1 MKLFKLKL
9 SLSFFIILAGV
20 LGISPESSEAVM
32 IKGVEIKPQGSLSE
46 AFDDNVTFANANE
59 RSDFITNLLLGIRMD
74 YQGRTEAF
82 NISGSLKQQ
91 IFAKESDFNNI
102 SQKMDASYQKELDK
116 YNRITINNRFN
127 RQENPSS
134 FEDDFGRRSGRYAY
148 YRNSFDIEYE
158 RNFSKRVTAK
168 GRYGNQLF
176 GASDNSITNSFE
188 NNVGFEFNFIQSSS
202 TYYLLGYDFYIRNYD
217 SAGSLMVNA
226 FSGGVKHFLTKQL
239 YLLARAGVSIVES
252 VNGDSSAQPDIF
264 VSLVDDL
271 SETNTVS
278 LTYEKRNLPSSFSAD
293 IFDSWRVSLG
303 LRRRLLARMRMN
315 LSVFLGEG
323 DFKTLGTSDTQT
335 GVKSQLNYDLSKNT
349 VSFLS
354 YTFAE
359 VNSNISSRDY
369 KRNLVELGVKV
380 LF

>member
-188 NNVGFEFNFIQSSS
+188 NNVGFEFNFIQSS
-202 TYYLLGYDFYIRNYD
+202 
-217 SAGSLMVNA
+217 
-226 FSGGVKHFLTKQL
+226 
-239 YLLARAGVSIVES
+239 
-252 VNGDSSAQPDIF
+252 
-264 VSLVDDL
+264 
-271 SETNTVS
+271 
-278 LTYEKRNLPSSFSAD
+278 
-293 IFDSWRVSLG
+293 
-303 LRRRLLARMRMN
+303 
-315 LSVFLGEG
+315 
-323 DFKTLGTSDTQT
+323 
-335 GVKSQLNYDLSKNT
+335 
-349 VSFLS
+349 
-354 YTFAE
+354 
-359 VNSNISSRDY
+359 
-369 KRNLVELGVKV
+369 
-380 LF
+380 

>member
-1 MKLFKLKL
+1 
-9 SLSFFIILAGV
+9 
-20 LGISPESSEAVM
+20 
-32 IKGVEIKPQGSLSE
+32 
-46 AFDDNVTFANANE
+46 
-59 RSDFITNLLLGIRMD
+59 
-74 YQGRTEAF
+74 
-82 NISGSLKQQ
+82 
-91 IFAKESDFNNI
+91 FAKESDFNNV
-102 SQKMDASYQKELDK
+102 SQKVDATYQKELDK

-134 FEDDFGRRSGRYAY
+134 FEDDFGRRSGRYSY
-148 YRNSFDIEYE
+148 YRNSFDVEYE
-158 RNFSKRVTAK
+158 RNINKRLTAK
-168 GRYGNQLF
+168 GRYGNQVF
-176 GASDNSITNSFE
+176 GASNNSVTNSFQ
-188 NNVGFEFNFIQSSS
+188 NNVGFEVNFIQSSA
-202 TYYLLGYDFYIRNYD
+202 TYYLLGYDFYTRSYD

-226 FSGGVKHFLTKQL
+226 FSGGFKHFLTKQL

-293 IFDSWRVSLG
+293 IFDSWRVSLN
-303 LRRRLLARMRMN
+303 LRRRLLERMRMN

-323 DFKTLGTSDTQT
+323 EFKTLGTQDTQT
-335 GVKSQLNYDLSKNT
+335 GVKSQLNYELSKNT

-354 YTFAE
+354 YTFAQ
-359 VNSNISSRDY
+359 VDSNTNSRDY
-369 KRNLVELGVKV
+369 KRNLIELGLKV